1 VRGGTLP
8 NAPRWKGNLTARYD
22 FNLPGTNLRSFVQL
36 AGNSQSKINFVVEQD
51 PLTVQKAY
59 TTVDASIGF
68 SDQSE
73 RYRLSFFVRNL
84 FDEHYVTL
92 LARSSTLSTATV
104 TPNQLTGNI
113 PKEANRYFGAT
124 LGISF

>member
-1 VRGGTLP
+1 MERQSDSTLRLQP
-8 NAPRWKGNLTARYD
+8 AWHESPQ
-22 FNLPGTNLRSFVQL
+22 LR
-36 AGNSQSKINFVVEQD
+36 ATRGNSQSKINFVVEQD

-92 LARSSTLSTATV
+92 LARSTTLSTATV